1 MSKLW
6 KVGLFVKDYSYFD
19 DVFEFANKLIESKG
33 EEITFIKKTT
43 ETFEIETNKSLY
55 EFIVVNESIRGYRWH
70 EAYIFDTWLIDLEK
84 IENLILAKIV
94 PYDMWNRDVQWNRN
108 KYVHYNPINESK
120 FITWTR
126 WFESNTYDVIERIF
140 TSHSEY
146 EILEFK
152 GHCVAQKKYII
163 PNRDVFIELLD
174 YINNVIFKDYIDR
187 SKASPYIKEFI
198 IKNNLKEEYIR

>member
-19 DVFEFANKLIESKG
+19 DVFEFTNKLIENKG

-55 EFIVVNESIRGYRWH
+55 KFIVVNESIRGYRWH

-140 TSHSEY
+140 TGHSEY

-152 GHCVAQKKYII
+152 GHCVAQKRYII
-163 PNRDVFIELLD
+163 PSRDIFIELLD
-174 YINNVIFKDYIDR
+174 YINNVVFKDYIDR

-198 IKNNLKEEYIR
+198 IKNNLKEEYIK

>member
-55 EFIVVNESIRGYRWH
+55 EFIIVNESIRGYRWH

-84 IENLILAKIV
+84 IENLVLAKIV

-108 KYVHYNPINESK
+108 KYVHYNPINKSK

-152 GHCVAQKKYII
+152 GHCVAQKRYII
-163 PNRDVFIELLD
+163 PSRDIFIELLD
-174 YINNVIFKDYIDR
+174 YINNVVFKDYIDR